1 MSDAAFPFAIGPDG
15 GTATAGPR
23 RHLRD
28 MIVQILLTSPGE
40 RAMRPNFGAGIGAL
54 VFEPM
59 GDAIAAT
66 LEQSAHAAL
75 QRELGTRV
83 EILGVTARSDG
94 GGTLVVTVSYRAGES
109 VAETVEVEIPA

>member
-1 MSDAAFPFAIGPDG
+1 MSDVAFPFSIGPDG
-15 GTATAGPR
+15 GTASADPR

-28 MIVQILLTSPGE
+28 LIVQVLLTSPGE
-40 RAMRPNFGAGIGAL
+40 RVMRPNFGAGVGAL

-83 EILGVTARSDG
+83 EILGVSAQAED
-94 GGTLVVTVSYRAGES
+94 GTLVVSVSYRAGDS
-109 VAETVEVEIPA
+109 AAEVIEVEIPT

>member
-1 MSDAAFPFAIGPDG
+1 MSDVAFPFAIGPDG
-15 GTATAGPR
+15 GTAGADPR

-28 MIVQILLTSPGE
+28 LIVQVLLTSPGE
-40 RAMRPNFGAGIGAL
+40 RVMRPNFGAGIGAL

-75 QRELGTRV
+75 QRELGSRV
-83 EILGVTARSDG
+83 TILGVSARPG
-94 GGTLVVTVSYRAGES
+94 EGRLTVSVSYSAGNS
-109 VAETVEVEIPA
+109 AAEVIEVEIPA